1 MISSTLE
8 QSIPGADHWTI
19 WSVLI
24 TQAVTLVIF
33 FGTAA
38 LARWSDRDK
47 RARDTKRD
55 VLLEVAPAIQ
65 RVYASLAEL
74 TNPLLKVDDFVAKL
88 TSASGAVA
96 KLTAVA
102 NDETLEAARKL
113 MTALSTVMV
122 RMMTKRVSVGT
133 DLEAMKQ
140 LFTLWREE
148 IKPLPNLISDFHSAA
163 RNEIPLPL
171 DKDLFA
177 AGLKLANE
185 QMSDELNRLFDALTL
200 QEAGVSRESQ
210 SGQVSANSPIGEAP
224 PNARNAQP
232 HDPNATFLALQQR
245 ATFWEYRFLNV
256 FLVHRT
262 QAVLDWLTARQAGGQ
277 PTTLAYYH
285 AELSAQVVSPG
296 ERDAIV
302 SALVAHG
309 LVEVDR
315 DLLVV
320 TNKGLDYLQWRGPLQ
335 TVPG

>member
-1 MISSTLE
+1 MISTTVEQFAPST
-8 QSIPGADHWTI
+8 DHWTVF
-19 WSVLI
+19 SVLI
-24 TQAVTLVIF
+24 TQVVTLGIF
-33 FGTAA
+33 FGTAV

-65 RVYASLAEL
+65 RVYASLGEL
-74 TNPLLKVDDFVAKL
+74 TNPLLKIDDFVAKL

-102 NDETLEAARKL
+102 NDETLEAARRL
-113 MTALSTVMV
+113 MTALSTIMV
-122 RMMTKRVSVGT
+122 RMIAKRVSVGT

-140 LFTLWREE
+140 LFMLWREE
-148 IKPLPNLISDFHSAA
+148 IENLPDLISDFHSAA

-185 QMSDELNRLFDALTL
+185 QMSAELNRLFGALTL
-200 QEAGVSRESQ
+200 QEAGASRESQ
-210 SGQVSANSPIGEAP
+210 SGQVAANPPSGEAP
-224 PNARNAQP
+224 PSVQNAQP
-232 HDPNATFLALQQR
+232 DDANATFLALQQR
-245 ATFWEYRFLNV
+245 AAFWEYRFLNI

-285 AELSAQVVSPG
+285 AELSAQVVSPA
-296 ERDAIV
+296 EREAVINV
-302 SALVAHG
+302 LIAHG

-315 DLLVV
+315 GLLVI
-320 TNKGLDYLQWRGPLQ
+320 TDKGLDYLQWRGPL
-335 TVPG
+335 TASPG